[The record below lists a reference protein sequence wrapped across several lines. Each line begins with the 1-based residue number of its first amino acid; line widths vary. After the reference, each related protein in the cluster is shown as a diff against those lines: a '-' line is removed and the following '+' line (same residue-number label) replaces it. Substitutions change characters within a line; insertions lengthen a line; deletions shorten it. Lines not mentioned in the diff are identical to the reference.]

1 MHGQRR
7 MDSRLRGNDG
17 PHREGRSVPHV
28 IPAKAG
34 IHRACAGS
42 WRVNS
47 FADHGCA
54 GSDPSGG
61 TQPALTVERLCVGHR
76 ELGAFIED
84 VSLEI
89 ASGEVLALVGES
101 GCGKSLTALS
111 LMRLLPQGFEVTG
124 GAIRLEADDMLAKSE
139 RELDALRGRRIAML
153 FQQPQS
159 MLDPTSTAGA
169 QIAEPLR
176 LHLGMSRRSA
186 GRRVVELL
194 REVGIPEPEHC
205 ARSYAFQLSGG
216 MAQRVLIAAALGGNP
231 DVLIADE
238 PTTALDVTIQV
249 QILKLLHR
257 ERRERGLAMLLITH
271 DLAVVAALADRV
283 AVMYAGRIVEQG
295 PSARILARPR
305 HPCTQAL
312 VESSLLRER
321 SGDGSPPRPDS
332 GRDVRPAACGCR
344 YYARCPAAT
353 RDRVRARCR
362 SREPALET
370 GPDGSG
376 VRCWAVAPGE
386 A

>member
-1 MHGQRR
+1 M
-7 MDSRLRGNDG
+7 
-17 PHREGRSVPHV
+17 
-28 IPAKAG
+28 
-34 IHRACAGS
+34 
-42 WRVNS
+42 
-47 FADHGCA
+47 
-54 GSDPSGG
+54 
-61 TQPALTVERLCVGHR
+61 GHR
-76 ELGAFIED
+76 ELGAFIDD

-89 ASGEVLALVGES
+89 APGEVLALVGES

-111 LMRLLPQGFEVTG
+111 LMRLLPRGFEVTG
-124 GAIRLEADDMLAKSE
+124 GAIRLGTDDMLAKSE
-139 RELDALRGRRIAML
+139 RELNAIRGRRVAML

-176 LHLGMSRRSA
+176 LHLGMSRRST

-194 REVGIPEPEHC
+194 REVGIPEPEYR
-205 ARSYAFQLSGG
+205 ARNYAFQLSGG

-231 DVLIADE
+231 EVLIADE

-257 ERRERGLAMLLITH
+257 ERRERGLAVLLITH

-283 AVMYAGRIVEQG
+283 AVMYAGRIVEHGSSSQ
-295 PSARILARPR
+295 ILGRPR
-305 HPCTQAL
+305 HPYTQVL

-321 SGDGSPPRPDS
+321 SGAAATSHLPRLES
-332 GRDVRPAACGCR
+332 GRDVRHATRGCR
-344 YYARCPAAT
+344 YYARCPAST
-353 RDRVRARCR
+353 RDPVQARCR

-386 A
+386 E

>member
-1 MHGQRR
+1 MNAARSQATAPA
-7 MDSRLRGNDG
+7 SG
-17 PHREGRSVPHV
+17 PSTAAE
-28 IPAKAG
+28 
-34 IHRACAGS
+34 
-42 WRVNS
+42 
-47 FADHGCA
+47 
-54 GSDPSGG
+54 SG
-61 TQPALTVERLCVGHR
+61 PALVVEHLCVVHR
-76 ELGAFIED
+76 ELGEFVVD

-89 ASGEVLALVGES
+89 APGEVLALVGES

-111 LMRLLPQGFEVTG
+111 LMRLLPRGFEVSG
-124 GAIRLEADDMLAKSE
+124 GAIRLGTDDLLAKSE
-139 RELDALRGRRIAML
+139 RELNAIRGRRIAML

-176 LHLGMSRRSA
+176 LHLGMSRPRA
-186 GRRVVELL
+186 ARRVVELL
-194 REVGIPEPEHC
+194 REVGIPDPEYR

-249 QILKLLHR
+249 QILKLLDR
-257 ERRERGLAMLLITH
+257 ERRERGLAVLLITH

-283 AVMYAGRIVEQG
+283 AVMYAGRIVEHGASSQ
-295 PSARILARPR
+295 ILKRPR
-305 HPCTQAL
+305 HPYTKAL

-321 SGDGSPPRPDS
+321 SGGGDGSPARPES
-332 GRDVRPAACGCR
+332 GRDLRHATRGCR

-353 RDRVRARCR
+353 RDRLQVRCR
-362 SREPALET
+362 SEEPALEAD
-370 GPDGSG
+370 PDGGG
-376 VRCWAVAPGE
+376 VRCWAHSQDE

>member
-1 MHGQRR
+1 MSTARAPETAPA
-7 MDSRLRGNDG
+7 RGPDT
-17 PHREGRSVPHV
+17 
-28 IPAKAG
+28 A
-34 IHRACAGS
+34 
-42 WRVNS
+42 
-47 FADHGCA
+47 
-54 GSDPSGG
+54 GG
-61 TQPALTVERLCVGHR
+61 TGPALAVEHLCVGHR

-111 LMRLLPQGFEVTG
+111 LMRLLPRGFEVTG
-124 GAIRLEADDMLAKSE
+124 GAIRLGADDMLAKSE
-139 RELDALRGRRIAML
+139 RELNAIRGRRIAML

-169 QIAEPLR
+169 QVAEPLR
-176 LHLGMSRRSA
+176 LHLGMDRRSA

-194 REVGIPEPEHC
+194 REVGIPEPAYR
-205 ARSYAFQLSGG
+205 ARNYAFQLSGG

-238 PTTALDVTIQV
+238 PTTALDVTIQL

-257 ERRERGLAMLLITH
+257 EQRERGLAVLLITH
-271 DLAVVAALADRV
+271 DLSVVAALANRV

-295 PSARILARPR
+295 TTVRILRRPR
-305 HPCTQAL
+305 HPYTRLL
-312 VESSLLRER
+312 VESSLLGER
-321 SGDGSPPRPDS
+321 SVGTSEPWPDS
-332 GRDVRPAACGCR
+332 PRDAVHAARGCR

-353 RDRVRARCR
+353 RERVQARCR
-362 SREPALET
+362 SREPALEA

-376 VRCWAVAPGE
+376 VRCWATTADEG
-386 A
+386 

>member
-1 MHGQRR
+1 MNAR
-7 MDSRLRGNDG
+7 
-17 PHREGRSVPHV
+17 
-28 IPAKAG
+28 PAL
-34 IHRACAGS
+34 
-42 WRVNS
+42 NTMT
-47 FADHGCA
+47 DHGCA
-54 GSDPSGG
+54 GPDAAGE
-61 TQPALTVERLCVGHR
+61 TRPALAVEQLCVGHR

-111 LMRLLPQGFEVTG
+111 LMRLLPRGFEVTG
-124 GAIRLEADDMLAKSE
+124 GAIRLGADDMLAKSE
-139 RELDALRGRRIAML
+139 RELNAIRGRRIAML

-176 LHLGMSRRSA
+176 LHLGMSRRRA
-186 GRRVVELL
+186 APRVVELL
-194 REVGIPEPEHC
+194 REVGIPEPEYR
-205 ARSYAFQLSGG
+205 ARNYAFQLSGG

-231 DVLIADE
+231 EVLLADE

-257 ERRERGLAMLLITH
+257 ERCERGLAVLLITH
-271 DLAVVAALADRV
+271 DLAVVSALADRV

-295 PSARILARPR
+295 SSAQILVRPR
-305 HPCTQAL
+305 HPYTKTL

-321 SGDGSPPRPDS
+321 SGGGSRPRPES
-332 GRDVRPAACGCR
+332 GREDRHATRGCR

-353 RDRVRARCR
+353 RDPVQARCR
-362 SREPALET
+362 TREPALEG
-370 GPDGSG
+370 GPDGSR

-386 A
+386 G

>member
-1 MHGQRR
+1 MNAGRAQNTVPAS
-7 MDSRLRGNDG
+7 DETRLALAA
-17 PHREGRSVPHV
+17 EG
-28 IPAKAG
+28 
-34 IHRACAGS
+34 
-42 WRVNS
+42 
-47 FADHGCA
+47 
-54 GSDPSGG
+54 
-61 TQPALTVERLCVGHR
+61 LCVGHR
-76 ELGAFIED
+76 ELGAFIDD

-111 LMRLLPQGFEVTG
+111 LMRLLPRGFEVTG
-124 GAIRLEADDMLAKSE
+124 GAIRLGADDMLAKSE
-139 RELDALRGRRIAML
+139 RELNAIRGRRIAML

-176 LHLGMSRRSA
+176 LHLGMSRRHA
-186 GRRVVELL
+186 GKRVVELL
-194 REVGIPEPEHC
+194 REVGIPEPEYR
-205 ARSYAFQLSGG
+205 ARNYAFQLSGG

-257 ERRERGLAMLLITH
+257 ERRERGLAVLLITH

-295 PSARILARPR
+295 SGSRILERPR
-305 HPCTQAL
+305 HPYTQAL
-312 VESSLLRER
+312 VESSLLRDC
-321 SGDGSPPRPDS
+321 SGDASPPRPES
-332 GRDVRPAACGCR
+332 GRGVRHATRGCR

-353 RDRVRARCR
+353 RDPVQERCR
-362 SREPALET
+362 SREPALEAEL
-370 GPDGSG
+370 DGSG

-386 A
+386 G

>member
-1 MHGQRR
+1 MSTARAQETVRAG
-7 MDSRLRGNDG
+7 G
-17 PHREGRSVPHV
+17 P
-28 IPAKAG
+28 ATA
-34 IHRACAGS
+34 
-42 WRVNS
+42 
-47 FADHGCA
+47 
-54 GSDPSGG
+54 GG
-61 TQPALTVERLCVGHR
+61 TGPALAVEHLCVGHR
-76 ELGAFIED
+76 VLGAFIDD

-89 ASGEVLALVGES
+89 APGEVLALVGES

-111 LMRLLPQGFEVTG
+111 LMRLLPRGFEVTG
-124 GAIRLEADDMLAKSE
+124 GAIRLGADDMLAKSE
-139 RELDALRGRRIAML
+139 RELNAVRGRRIAML

-176 LHLGMSRRSA
+176 LHLGMSRRRA
-186 GRRVVELL
+186 ARRVVDLI
-194 REVGIPEPEHC
+194 REVGIPEPEYR
-205 ARSYAFQLSGG
+205 ARNYAFQLSGG

-238 PTTALDVTIQV
+238 PTTALDVTIQI

-257 ERRERGLAMLLITH
+257 ERRERGLAVLLITH

-295 PSARILARPR
+295 SSSRILGRPR
-305 HPCTQAL
+305 HPYTQVL

-321 SGDGSPPRPDS
+321 SGGASHRPRPES
-332 GRDVRPAACGCR
+332 GQDAGHATRGCR

-353 RDRVRARCR
+353 RDRARERCR

-376 VRCWAVAPGE
+376 VRCWAVVPGE
-386 A
+386 E

>member
-1 MHGQRR
+1 M
-7 MDSRLRGNDG
+7 
-17 PHREGRSVPHV
+17 
-28 IPAKAG
+28 
-34 IHRACAGS
+34 
-42 WRVNS
+42 NS
-47 FADHGCA
+47 LTDHGCA
-54 GSDPSGG
+54 GPDAPGE
-61 TQPALTVERLCVGHR
+61 TRPALALEQLCVGHR

-111 LMRLLPQGFEVTG
+111 LMRLLPRGFEVTG
-124 GAIRLEADDMLAKSE
+124 GTIRLGADDMLVKSE
-139 RELDALRGRRIAML
+139 RELNAIRGRRIAML

-176 LHLGMSRRSA
+176 LHLGMSRRRA
-186 GRRVVELL
+186 ARRVVELL
-194 REVGIPEPEHC
+194 REVGIPEPEYR
-205 ARSYAFQLSGG
+205 AQNYAFQLSGG
-216 MAQRVLIAAALGGNP
+216 MAQRVLIAAALGGSP

-257 ERRERGLAMLLITH
+257 ERRERGLAVLLITH

-295 PSARILARPR
+295 SSSQILGRPR
-305 HPCTQAL
+305 HPYTQAL
-312 VESSLLRER
+312 VESSLPRER
-321 SGDGSPPRPDS
+321 RRGTSHLPRPEFGQDA
-332 GRDVRPAACGCR
+332 GHAPRGCR

-353 RDRVRARCR
+353 RGPVRERCR
-362 SREPALET
+362 SREPALEA

-386 A
+386 E